1 MNKLGHVI
9 GRVLCRIDLEQK
21 NFVTFSNGQTI
32 RLERDRENFDRTY
45 TQQVLGTVIDAEN
58 IPSGALVLCNHNCC
72 HDSYKVFNTGQLSGE
87 EIAGKVFIFS
97 IPETEVYLW
106 KTDGEWM
113 PTKGFAIGLRLFEP
127 YKGIIQGIEP
137 KKIKN
142 TLYITSGEL
151 AGKVVR
157 TLKACDYVIIFR
169 NEQGRDE
176 SILRCRH
183 FENEENEREEIVA
196 IDHGATKKVLKGDYL
211 IGLEP
216 SDCKTLNSYINDNN
230 RRTNGHADKSSAKHS
245 TIVSD

>member
-1 MNKLGHVI
+1 MGLKAVN
-9 GRVLCRIDLEQK
+9 GRVVVRIELQQK
-21 NFVTFSNGQTI
+21 NYHTFENGQTI

-58 IPSGALVLCNHNCC
+58 IPSGALVLCNHNCT

-87 EIAGKVFIFS
+87 EIAAETFIFA

-106 KTDGEWM
+106 KTNGEWM
-113 PTKGFAIGLRLFEP
+113 PTKGFAIGLRIFER

-157 TLKACDYVIIFR
+157 TLKACDYIIIFR
-169 NEQGRDE
+169 NEKGVEER
-176 SILRCRH
+176 ILRCRH
-183 FENEENEREEIVA
+183 YEDEYNEREEIVA

-211 IGLEP
+211 VGLEP
-216 SDCKTLNSYINDNN
+216 SDCKPLNQYLNDR
-230 RRTNGHADKSSAKHS
+230 RRTTQND
-245 TIVSD
+245 TIVTA